1 MTSCILTQ
9 RPCHHKIVGSIIVK
23 LNLEMDQGKA
33 RIMDLEVYPRPT
45 KKKTKNNVILNIKK
59 FQWVADQIF
68 PGLTRFF

>member
-45 KKKTKNNVILNIKK
+45 KNNVILNIKK

>member
-1 MTSCILTQ
+1 
-9 RPCHHKIVGSIIVK
+9 
-23 LNLEMDQGKA
+23 MDQGKA